1 MRIGFCVL
9 DANYEKYLKNI
20 NINNDYYIYSNT
32 KLIKNSKIIPKIE
45 IDFKSHTNYDRFLD
59 LLLAKIKI
67 FSDLS
72 MQYEQV
78 FNFDLDLEF
87 KKDIT
92 PILERYSEPYLYGCL
107 EDLNYHRLTDK
118 RKKVLDFIGIEPSQY
133 INAGF
138 MIMNF
143 KYEFN
148 IEEVKWF
155 FKNCPFSS
163 CPEQDFFNWKFRDRI
178 RIMPN
183 DVCWNRFLPPCED
196 PYIIHHLGF
205 PKKL

>member
-9 DANYEKYLKNI
+9 AANYEKYLKNI
-20 NINNDYYIYSNT
+20 NIINDYYIYSNT

-87 KKDIT
+87 KKT
-92 PILERYSEPYLYGCL
+92 SHLFLNGILSR
-107 EDLNYHRLTDK
+107 
-118 RKKVLDFIGIEPSQY
+118 I
-133 INAGF
+133 F
-138 MIMNF
+138 MAA
-143 KYEFN
+143 
-148 IEEVKWF
+148 
-155 FKNCPFSS
+155 
-163 CPEQDFFNWKFRDRI
+163 
-178 RIMPN
+178 
-183 DVCWNRFLPPCED
+183 
-196 PYIIHHLGF
+196 
-205 PKKL
+205 

>member
-9 DANYEKYLKNI
+9 AANYEKYLKNI
-20 NINNDYYIYSNT
+20 NIINDYYIYSNT
-32 KLIKNSKIIPKIE
+32 NLIKNSKTIPKIE

-92 PILERYSEPYLYGCL
+92 SILERYSEPYLYGCL
-107 EDLNYHRLTDK
+107 EEL
-118 RKKVLDFIGIEPSQY
+118 E
-133 INAGF
+133 
-138 MIMNF
+138 
-143 KYEFN
+143 
-148 IEEVKWF
+148 WF